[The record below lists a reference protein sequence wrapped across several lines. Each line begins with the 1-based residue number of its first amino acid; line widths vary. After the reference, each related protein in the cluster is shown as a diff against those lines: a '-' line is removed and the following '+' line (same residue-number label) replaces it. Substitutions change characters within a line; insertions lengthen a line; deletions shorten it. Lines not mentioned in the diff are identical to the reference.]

1 MCLGNINKIKKISL
15 WLTPWPLLNLYYN
28 YFDNER
34 EAPKLAATIC
44 DPAQIKVCSGGLGGP
59 TVWGRLEVEVG
70 ATHTDTDG
78 ELQLIS
84 THLLKSQNSRSWE
97 AFAPVGRNIS
107 RYLSSQLTSTDPNF
121 LNFWATTGE
130 LFYPWLCVNAL
141 IHFHSFIYKFSQFCT
156 DHIIGVSK
164 VVIVRIVWNNS
175 QTRPQ
180 GLYSFE
186 AKIRFEQLNHK

>member
-15 WLTPWPLLNLYYN
+15 WLTPWPLLNLYSSLLLPHS
-28 YFDNER
+28 YFVNER

-84 THLLKSQNSRSWE
+84 TNIQIIFAQIRTSGLEKLLLRLVETSQDICLPNWHLQ
-97 AFAPVGRNIS
+97 IQT
-107 RYLSSQLTSTDPNF
+107 SSTFEPPLENCF
-121 LNFWATTGE
+121 ILG
-130 LFYPWLCVNAL
+130 CVWMHWYIFTVSFIN
-141 IHFHSFIYKFSQFCT
+141 FHSF
-156 DHIIGVSK
+156 V
-164 VVIVRIVWNNS
+164 
-175 QTRPQ
+175 QTT
-180 GLYSFE
+180 
-186 AKIRFEQLNHK
+186 